1 MSPEHEQSST
11 SMEAP
16 SAVRD
21 DLGLWLD
28 CAQQVA
34 GFSGALLQLA
44 VAELDLAMASGRR
57 LFMLGLLLIP
67 VTLIAWLGI
76 SVMVAWLGYMLGLQF
91 TTGPWA
97 VFLGLGFFVLQQVAV
112 VLLLVHLCR
121 ASRDNMRFVR
131 TRRHFQLFRQ
141 GLAHGVQEPYS
152 KGESA

>member
-1 MSPEHEQSST
+1 MIQGHEQASASG
-11 SMEAP
+11 EAP
-16 SAVRD
+16 SAARD
-21 DLGLWLD
+21 DLALWLD

-34 GFSGALLQLA
+34 GLSGSLLQLA

-57 LFMLGLLLIP
+57 LFMLGLLLVP
-67 VTLIAWLGI
+67 VTLFAWLGI

-91 TTGPWA
+91 TAGPGA
-97 VFLGLGFFVLQQVAV
+97 VLLGLGFFMLQQVAV
-112 VLLLVHLCR
+112 VVLLLHLCR
-121 ASRDNMRFVR
+121 ASRGNMRFVR